1 MTEEDSKTIIAFENK
16 LKQFIGMYENLKNL
30 NSDLSKLLENKEL
43 ELEKLRCR
51 LERIEKD
58 YQNLKLAKVMSV
70 SGKDIDQARMRIS
83 KLVREVD
90 HCIELLNV

>member
-1 MTEEDSKTIIAFENK
+1 MTEEDSKTIIAFENR